1 MKNKEAIIPVYNFKC
16 LKCACSYTELTS
28 WDETEK
34 YKGVKCPNCK
44 SKKKKRTFDYDIS
57 CAFTN
62 PKESSKWDNFSYRA
76 GYNMETAQSDRRKAA
91 SKSHMGTNPYPNF
104 S

>member
-1 MKNKEAIIPVYNFKC
+1 MPLYTFNC
-16 LKCACSYTELTS
+16 LKCNKNYDEITE

-34 YKGVKCPNCK
+34 YKGVKCPHCK
-44 SKKKKRTFDYDIS
+44 SKKKKRTFDYDVG
-57 CAFTN
+57 CAFGN

-76 GYNMETAQSDRRKAA
+76 GYNMETARSDRRKAA
-91 SKSHMGTNPYPNF
+91 SKSHMGTDPYPNM